1 MKTTLKMW
9 APERVENNERWNDL
23 VGKSVRI
30 YPNPKAQ
37 KKLIM
42 KENKAKP
49 GIYLWTNLTN
59 GKSAPIFI

>member
-1 MKTTLKMW
+1 MKTTLKML

-42 KENKAKP
+42 KENKAKA
-49 GIYLWTNLTN
+49 GIYL
-59 GKSAPIFI
+59 